1 MADLYTSK
9 ADELIIDQ
17 VIHYGLERP
26 KTPKYAVL
34 RLALAKSLRLDTPP
48 DASFDGQPVERG
60 SEYRLN
66 WITGFASRVTDN
78 DGRPQDFDDAVR
90 ALLSVYHNEDLFTDD
105 AAYRTYLQRHVRRGL
120 HEIRATWH
128 RGHDFIGFFM
138 EEVLAGLS
146 RDTSLQEGGAPGMDA
161 IVATLEEIGV
171 HAVLQGTL
179 NGPRLDRHL
188 LRLDDLDHYDLLR
201 RGLFKLALSLGLP
214 EEGLFVQTTDEP
226 KVVAL
231 DIPRRPA
238 DWQPV
243 TAGPLPAWAGSQS
256 RAGGLPVWI
265 GRDVVGAEFSFD
277 LAEAPHLLVAGTT
290 GSGKSV
296 ALHALIASL
305 LWTQTPEQLNLALI
319 DPKQVEL
326 TAYEGL
332 PGLFG
337 NQVVQ
342 QAHDARDLLDA
353 LVDEMER
360 RHRILKEAGLTGIG
374 DTRTAERLGLA
385 RILLVVEEL
394 ADLIVQSRDLEAPL
408 VRLAQKARS
417 AGIHLVL
424 ATQRPDATTLSGLLR
439 SNIPGRIAL
448 RVQKASESRIILDET
463 GAERLLGK
471 GDMLVR
477 LPSLQ
482 SAQRV
487 HGAYLSRDDIRAAIR
502 HFNRG

>member
-9 ADELIIDQ
+9 ADEFIIDQ
-17 VIHYGLERP
+17 VIHYGLQRP

-34 RLALAKSLRLDTPP
+34 RLALAKSLRLETPP
-48 DASFDGQPVERG
+48 DESFDGQPPERG

-66 WITGFASRVTDN
+66 VITGHGKQLDSE
-78 DGRPQDFDDAVR
+78 GRPQDFDDAIR
-90 ALLSVYHNEDLFTDD
+90 ALLSVYHKEDLFTDES
-105 AAYRTYLQRHVRRGL
+105 AYRIYLQRHVRRGL

-128 RGHDFIGFFM
+128 RGHDFIGFLL
-138 EEVLAGLS
+138 EEVFAGLARTDAETES
-146 RDTSLQEGGAPGMDA
+146 GGATTEA
-161 IVATLEEIGV
+161 ITAALDEIGV
-171 HAVLQGTL
+171 RVVLQATL
-179 NGPRLDRHL
+179 NGPRLNRHL

-201 RGLFKLALSLGLP
+201 RGFVKLALSLGLP
-214 EEGLFVQTTDEP
+214 EEGLFLQTTEEP

-231 DIPRRPA
+231 DVPRRAA

-243 TAGPLPAWAGSQS
+243 TAGSLPDWAATQA
-256 RAGGLPVWI
+256 RAGGLPLWL
-265 GRDVVGAEFSFD
+265 GRDVVGREFSFD

-296 ALHALIASL
+296 ALHAMLASL
-305 LWTQTPEQLNLALI
+305 LWTQTPNRLNLALI

-337 NQVVQ
+337 GQVVQ
-342 QAHDARDLLDA
+342 QAHEAGDLLDA
-353 LVDEMER
+353 LVEEMEH
-360 RHRILKEAGLTGIG
+360 RHRVLKDAGLTSLGEG
-374 DTRTAERLGLA
+374 RNAERLGLP
-385 RILLVVEEL
+385 RIVLAVEEL
-394 ADLIVQSRDLEAPL
+394 ADLIAQARELETPL

-424 ATQRPDATTLSGLLR
+424 ATQRPDATTFSGLLR
-439 SNIPGRIAL
+439 SNIPARIAL
-448 RVQKASESRIILDET
+448 RVQKASESRIILDDT

-477 LPSLQ
+477 LPSFTA
-482 SAQRV
+482 AQRV

-502 HFNRG
+502 HFTQG